1 MSRCGSCSAWAIL
14 FEPRRWNGQ
23 PQTRGRQVGPC
34 GAARS
39 GHGDSVVNDPDSRRL
54 SVTVACERSR
64 VNGTRD
70 HARVHRGRDPPRAPA
85 ARSAARCG
93 SARPWRRRLRAAG
106 AAFQAPK
113 PSADPPRRR
122 PGRFPVS
129 RAPGRLMD
137 GPDEDSWS
145 SHDSISVQRG
155 RLMIP
160 TPPHVPPGST
170 HTCAERHR
178 ASPGAVFVCIIYIY
192 ATFSE
197 LWFSE
202 TTTPGLYIPLQK
214 LSIFSPTLTVY
225 GVGPSV
231 YLYRCTRLPVAL
243 SKRNSSRGVSRG
255 CQKHCVQHTCTPK
268 CENVHSIE

>member
-1 MSRCGSCSAWAIL
+1 MCSPPWSLALQPPRCRRPPTCSRLECNPAHLQALCSASLTFGAQMAQSASFEVGASTACASCPHSSWARSFMSRCGSCSAWAIL

-160 TPPHVPPGST
+160 TPAACTARVDPHV
-170 HTCAERHR
+170 C
-178 ASPGAVFVCIIYIY
+178 
-192 ATFSE
+192 
-197 LWFSE
+197 
-202 TTTPGLYIPLQK
+202 
-214 LSIFSPTLTVY
+214 
-225 GVGPSV
+225 
-231 YLYRCTRLPVAL
+231 
-243 SKRNSSRGVSRG
+243 
-255 CQKHCVQHTCTPK
+255 
-268 CENVHSIE
+268 